1 MPAPGGMH
9 TGGRVRPIRKAMHP
23 IYLLSAI
30 LLAFLQPCYAAPDAA
45 APHEHHHSVFPL
57 TPEEG
62 AAVGVTER
70 LGTKVPL
77 DITFRDE
84 TGQPVRLGEMVTGP
98 TIILPVYYSCTNICN
113 FLQQGLTGALPQVKR
128 KPGEEYRVISI
139 SFDETE
145 TPDLAARYKKTYLT
159 AMSAPFPEQGWRF
172 LTGDAR
178 NIHLLTDAAGYRF
191 FRKGRDFVHPVAS
204 FIIAGDGTIVRYLYG
219 TTFLPKDLTL
229 ALIEA
234 QEGKVGTT
242 IRKMVGYC
250 FTFDPVGKTY
260 VFNLLR
266 VSATVVI
273 LCTGGF
279 LAFLILTGRRRK
291 QLPSR
296 KS

>member
-1 MPAPGGMH
+1 MNAENLFTAKTRRTQRLSQLVILSVLLLFLISPGIAAEVAPVH
-9 TGGRVRPIRKAMHP
+9 DHNKSI
-23 IYLLSAI
+23 
-30 LLAFLQPCYAAPDAA
+30 
-45 APHEHHHSVFPL
+45 FPL

-62 AAVGVTER
+62 EAVGVTER
-70 LGTKVPL
+70 LGMKVPL

-84 TGQPVRLGEMVTGP
+84 TGRPVRLRDVVTGP
-98 TIILPVYYSCTNICN
+98 TIILPVYYACTNICN
-113 FLQQGLTGALPQVKR
+113 FLQQGLAGALPAVSQ
-128 KPGEEYRVISI
+128 KPGEEYRVISV

-145 TPDLAARYKKTYLT
+145 TPELAARFKKTYLT
-159 AMSAPFPEQGWRF
+159 AMTAPFPEQGWRF

-178 NIHLLTDAAGYRF
+178 SIRQLTDAAGYRF

-204 FIIAGDGTIVRYLYG
+204 FIITSDGTIVRYLYG

-229 ALIEA
+229 AFIEA
-234 QEGKVGTT
+234 REGKVGTT

-273 LCTGGF
+273 FCTGSF

-291 QLPSR
+291 QPPSR
-296 KS
+296 NS